1 VAAEEEAGDEEKGR
15 DRFCLARVLHKATDR
30 ITVEFR
36 FMTTITCKIST
47 KLNAQLE
54 VMARRRRVSK
64 SAILREA
71 LESKTKVTAR
81 SATPSAHDLV
91 KHLCGS
97 LRGPKDLSTNPKR
110 LRGFGE

>member
-1 VAAEEEAGDEEKGR
+1 
-15 DRFCLARVLHKATDR
+15 
-30 ITVEFR
+30 
-36 FMTTITCKIST
+36 MTTITCKISA
-47 KLNAQLE
+47 KLNARLE
-54 VMARRRRVSK
+54 ALARRRRVSK

-71 LESKTKVTAR
+71 LANKTRVTAR